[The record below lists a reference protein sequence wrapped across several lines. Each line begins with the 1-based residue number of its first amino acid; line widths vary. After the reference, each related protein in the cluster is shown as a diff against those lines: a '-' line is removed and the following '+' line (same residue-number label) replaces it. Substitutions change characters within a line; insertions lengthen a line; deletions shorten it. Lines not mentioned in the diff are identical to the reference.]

1 MSPDEQSARGL
12 IIRDRGALFEGD
24 SVEEGPKLQLL
35 ALKDVDLPGWYPWR
49 VVERG
54 RKDKMLQVG
63 VVLAT

>member
-1 MSPDEQSARGL
+1 L

-24 SVEEGPKLQLL
+24 SVEEGPKLQLS